1 VMRTLVV
8 TTINSP
14 NKILRQLAEG
24 AHAHSIRFLVIGDT
38 KTPAD
43 FKLVH
48 ADYFSIADQ
57 VRQYPEFCSV
67 LPTKHYARKNVGYLA
82 AIAEGSSEIQ
92 ETDDDNIPYASF
104 WDPFPEQFDVECVGR
119 DAVAPWFNVYGRFT
133 KARIWP
139 RGYPLQFL
147 QVNGSSHRNS
157 DIKATRAWI
166 AQGLANENPDV
177 DAVFRL
183 TQDLPVNFEDRQ
195 PVLLDSGVWCPFNSQ
210 NTVFRREAFPLLYLP
225 SKCSFRMTDIWRSF
239 IAQRCLWELGE
250 GVVFHAATVFQERNE
265 HDLLRDFADEV
276 PGYLLNDRI
285 RKVLEDCK
293 LDRRDTT
300 RNLTLCYE
308 ALVREQLLPP
318 EELPIV
324 AAWSKELEKLSSL
337 R

>member
-1 VMRTLVV
+1 MRALVV

-14 NKILRQLAEG
+14 NDILRQLADG
-24 AHAHSIRFLVIGDT
+24 ANAHGMRFLVIGDT
-38 KTPAD
+38 KTPAN
-43 FKLVH
+43 
-48 ADYFSIADQ
+48 FSLQYAEYMTVEEQ
-57 VRQYPEFCSV
+57 VRRFPEFCSV

-82 AIAEGSSEIQ
+82 AIAGGATEIQ
-92 ETDDDNIPYASF
+92 ETDDDNIPYPSF
-104 WDPFPEQFDVECVGR
+104 WDSLPEQFSIEAIPGESS
-119 DAVAPWFNVYGRFT
+119 APWFNVYSRFT
-133 KARIWP
+133 ESRIWP

-147 QVNGSSHRNS
+147 HGNALNRNAAT
-157 DIKATRAWI
+157 KKTRALI

-183 TQDLPVNFEDRQ
+183 TCDLPINFEERE

-239 IAQRCLWELGE
+239 VAQRCLWEKGE
-250 GVVFHAATVFQERNE
+250 GVVFHSATVYQERNV

-285 RKVLEDCK
+285 RLVLEACR
-293 LDRRDTT
+293 LDPHDAVRS
-300 RNLTLCYE
+300 LSLCYE
-308 ALVREQLLPP
+308 ALVKDQLLPS

-324 AAWSKELEKLSSL
+324 SAWCKMLDK
-337 R
+337 